1 MQTSVQAGN
10 TEELNRAVEAGQERM
25 QEKSK
30 RLDPRHSVTHGR
42 GRMGQ
47 GDSLV
52 SGLAH
57 G

>member
-1 MQTSVQAGN
+1 MQANVQAGN
-10 TEELNRAVEAGQERM
+10 TEELNRPVELGKEGM

-30 RLDPRHSVTHGR
+30 RLDPRDSVTHGR
-42 GRMGQ
+42 GRMGW
-47 GDSLV
+47 GDPLV

>member
-10 TEELNRAVEAGQERM
+10 TEALNRAVEVGQERM

-30 RLDPRHSVTHGR
+30 RLDPRDSVTHGR

-47 GDSLV
+47 GESPV

>member
-10 TEELNRAVEAGQERM
+10 TEALNRAVEVGQERM

-30 RLDPRHSVTHGR
+30 RLDPRDSVTHGR

-47 GDSLV
+47 GDSPV